1 MQAGSCLGVTWGFT
15 LAALGGG
22 GSFFIC
28 GGAAPLQILISDSSL
43 VVRVGLLFSCGSWAP
58 L

>member
-22 GSFFIC
+22 GLILYLWWGGSSPNLDFRLLSSC
-28 GGAAPLQILISDSSL
+28 EGGASL
-43 VVRVGLLFSCGSWAP
+43 
-58 L
+58 